1 MPAPIAGRAIV
12 IGGSLSG
19 LLTALLLRPHDWQV
33 DIYER
38 SATPLAGRGAGIVTH
53 QPL

>member
-1 MPAPIAGRAIV
+1 MTGISGGRAIV

-19 LLTALLLRPHDWQV
+19 LFTALLLRKHGWNV
-33 DIYER
+33 DIFER
-38 SATPLAGRGAGIVTH
+38 AGRELSGRGAGIVTH